1 MDDSKTVSNWRLR
14 TERRGCHP
22 WTVRIMV
29 GLRGRAQ
36 ATPLAALPRRSLLQ
50 RSQACSIRSSGRAPT
65 ASSPRTLPSPHLIS
79 SRMRLP
85 LPRRSSR
92 YCSKKLLPPLPP
104 QIPSWDQKTK
114 KKREL
119 RAVDRCDEPSSVR
132 EKMEEFS
139 RCEFGIVICELTSK

>member
-1 MDDSKTVSNWRLR
+1 MDDSKTVSSWRLR

-104 QIPSWDQKTK
+104 QIPSRDQKTK
-114 KKREL
+114 KKEGNWERSIAVTSLPLLGRKWRNLAVASSEL
-119 RAVDRCDEPSSVR
+119 WYVN
-132 EKMEEFS
+132 
-139 RCEFGIVICELTSK
+139 